1 MLFGLK
7 ENKPLKERPE
17 NERKPSL
24 KNPVDRRI
32 FLILTL
38 VLSVCVIALVIFIL
52 LLARPV

>member
-52 LLARPV
+52 LLARPI